1 MSDDRVYI
9 RFKGKTLGPLTLQ
22 KVQDLARRGQIT
34 RMHELS
40 PDGISW
46 VKAEEFGG
54 VFQSSRTVVESTSS
68 ISLGTSE
75 DFLATDASSS
85 RVVSHGTPRPGD
97 VPDQGVEWYAHI
109 GGENRG
115 PMNTSAIQSAINNG
129 QIAKDTLTWRAGF
142 DEWRPASE
150 SFAQSFG
157 HDPLMN
163 GGRPA
168 QTAYDPMTQTAA
180 RTATSGDVFYELH
193 RQRPWVLLLSG
204 LILIAGFLYAIFW
217 IVFMVV
223 GADSRFG
230 GSGAGSVKVV
240 TGLLGLILSGIIV
253 AAGWLLLRYATALK
267 DIAIHRSEAMQLE
280 SARRLFL
287 FWRYLGIAALTVIV
301 LTAAFVAIGSMMAAG
316 AGAGAV

>member
-54 VFQSSRTVVESTSS
+54 VFQSSRVVADSNSS
-68 ISLGTSE
+68 
-75 DFLATDASSS
+75 
-85 RVVSHGTPRPGD
+85 VSHGTSEEILAKDGNSLLAVSHATPRQGD

-115 PMNTSAIQSAINNG
+115 PMNTSAIQSAINSG

-150 SFAQSFG
+150 SFPQSFG
-157 HDPLMN
+157 QDPLMN
-163 GGRPA
+163 GGRSSQAAHGPA
-168 QTAYDPMTQTAA
+168 T
-180 RTATSGDVFYELH
+180 RTAPGIVASGDVFYELH

-217 IVFMVV
+217 VVYMVV

-230 GSGAGSVKVV
+230 GSGTGSVKVV
-240 TGLLGLILSGIIV
+240 TGLLGLIVSGIII

-287 FWRYLGIAALTVIV
+287 FWRYLGVAALTVIV
-301 LTAAFVAIGSMMAAG
+301 LMAAFVAIGSMMAAG

>member
-34 RMHELS
+34 RMHDLS

-54 VFQSSRTVVESTSS
+54 VFQSSRSPAGADSA
-68 ISLGTSE
+68 
-75 DFLATDASSS
+75 ATAVASDDTYTLTDNSS
-85 RVVSHGTPRPGD
+85 RGTNHATPRPGD

-115 PMNTSAIQSAINNG
+115 PMNTSAIQAAIANG
-129 QIAKDTLTWRAGF
+129 QVQKDTLVWRAGF

-150 SFAQSFG
+150 SFAQALGIS
-157 HDPLMN
+157 PL
-163 GGRPA
+163 
-168 QTAYDPMTQTAA
+168 TQGNK
-180 RTATSGDVFYELH
+180 ATNSIVTGPNKNPGASGDVFYELH
-193 RQRPWVLLLSG
+193 RQRPWVLFLSG
-204 LILIAGFLYAIFW
+204 LILTAGVLYAIFW

-223 GADSRFG
+223 GAESRFG
-230 GSGAGSVKVV
+230 SSGAGSAKVI
-240 TGLLGLILSGIIV
+240 TGLLGLIVSAITISV
-253 AAGWLLLRYATALK
+253 GWLLYRYGVALK

-280 SARRLFL
+280 AARRLFL
-287 FWRYLGIAALTVIV
+287 FWRYIGISALTIIV
-301 LTAAFVAIGSMMAAG
+301 LVVFFVAVGSMMAAG